1 MREGNRHSLRENMSM
16 GDAKLDLLVYGASGH
31 GKGIIDIVIKEEQYR
46 IVGIIDDAPKLWKGE
61 FCGYPVIG
69 GENVLKDKSYRD
81 TRLVLLLVT
90 MQRARSFGRR

>member
-1 MREGNRHSLRENMSM
+1 MSK
-16 GDAKLDLLVYGASGH
+16 GDAKLDLLVYGASEH

-46 IVGIIDDAPKLWKGE
+46 IAGIIDDDPKLWKGE